1 MGFPPHHGI
10 EVLNTAVIESRKA
23 VLAQSLVIA
32 SLGNDDSIAEETVH
46 EATGVVGLLVV
57 VRATDEEL
65 NKQRRR
71 GNKYTT
77 WNNKIH

>member
-1 MGFPPHHGI
+1 M
-10 EVLNTAVIESRKA
+10 AVIESRKA
-23 VLAQSLVIA
+23 VSAQRLVTI
-32 SLGNDDSIAEETVH
+32 SLGNDDSIAEEMAH
-46 EATGVVGLLVV
+46 EATGIVGLLEV

-71 GNKYTT
+71 GSKYTT

>member
-1 MGFPPHHGI
+1 M
-10 EVLNTAVIESRKA
+10 AVIESRKA
-23 VLAQSLVIA
+23 VLAQSLVII
-32 SLGNDDSIAEETVH
+32 SLDNGDSIAEETAH
-46 EATGVVGLLVV
+46 EATGVVGLLEV
-57 VRATDEEL
+57 VRATDDEL